1 MISVKKKH
9 KYIQKHILSKT
20 RTLLELAFEVNC
32 YAKYLYHIKEKINEK
47 YTVIPIFCGA

>member
-9 KYIQKHILSKT
+9 NYIQKHILSKT